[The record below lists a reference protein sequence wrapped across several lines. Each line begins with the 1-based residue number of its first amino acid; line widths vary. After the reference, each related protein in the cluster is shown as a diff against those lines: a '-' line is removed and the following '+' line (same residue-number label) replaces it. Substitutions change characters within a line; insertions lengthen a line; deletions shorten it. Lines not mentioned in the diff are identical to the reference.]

1 MSYALPVTDLELL
14 REFEPVLRFNDAEL
28 FLPADVGAY
37 VQSCSLWEREPDGSD
52 RELITR
58 GDLTL
63 DELARVGRARA
74 DRTMHLRYVHDPLTR
89 REYRR
94 WRKEGHL
101 RRVPHSNR
109 FARVGVG
116 ARLIDAL
123 FRVSLMFRGRVPRG
137 AVAAGEVTYREEIA
151 DGTHPY
157 YGRVH
162 HEAGWTILT
171 YWFFYCMND
180 WRSSFHGINDHE
192 ADWENVILYLSPGED
207 GVLAPRWVAFSSHD
221 GEGDALRR
229 RVDDPDL
236 EWNGSHV
243 VAYPGAG
250 SHSHSPRR
258 ADDLVRVDPPFVGGF
273 LKGFRTVWS
282 KVFPWTTDST
292 LESGFSVPFVDYH
305 RGDGVSIGPDA
316 DRSWQPVVI
325 DDTTPW
331 VRDFR
336 GRWGLDT
343 RDRFGGESAPT
354 GPKYERNGID
364 RVRWED
370 PLTWA
375 GMQKVDPDPAAAARA
390 VHARRTEV
398 VARVAEI
405 DTDVA
410 RERSE
415 ARSET
420 VAARAMTGDSATSA
434 LADRRRAVVADHE
447 ARISELRAERR
458 ELEAE
463 LDALDMAE
471 AAGLPLEGPR
481 AHLGEHELPEHEVAE
496 SHVRQRV
503 LRIWAAVSTPVLLA
517 VIIWLLVGHA
527 TEYYWTGVLG
537 GLALIIGFEALARG
551 RLMSAVFT
559 TLTFFI
565 GIGIIIGLLQ
575 EWRITLAILL
585 LIGAV
590 VLLWQN
596 IHELRTS

>member
-1 MSYALPVTDLELL
+1 MSYAPHVTDLDLL
-14 REFEPVLRFNDAEL
+14 REFEPVLRFNEAEL
-28 FLPADVGAY
+28 FLPADVAAY
-37 VQSCSLWEREPDGSD
+37 VRSCSLWEREADGSD
-52 RELITR
+52 RQLAGV
-58 GDLTL
+58 GDLNL
-63 DELARVGRARA
+63 DALAQMGREHAS
-74 DRTMHLRYVHDPLTR
+74 RTMHLRYVHDPLTR
-89 REYRR
+89 REYRH

-101 RRVPHSNR
+101 RHIPHSNR
-109 FARVGVG
+109 FARVGVA

-151 DGTHPY
+151 SGDHPY

-192 ADWENVILYLSPGED
+192 ADWENVILYLSPGDD

-229 RVDDPDL
+229 RIDDPEL
-236 EWNGSHV
+236 EWVGSHV

-250 SHSHSPRR
+250 SHSHSPNRC
-258 ADDLVRVDPPFVGGF
+258 DELVRVDPPVIGGF
-273 LKGFRTVWS
+273 LKGFRKVWGAIL
-282 KVFPWTTDST
+282 PWTADST
-292 LESGFSVPFVDYH
+292 LEAGFSIPFVDYH
-305 RGDGVSIGPDA
+305 RGDGVSIGPEG
-316 DRSWQPVVI
+316 DRAWQPVVI
-325 DDTTPW
+325 GDDTPW

-375 GMQKVDPDPAAAARA
+375 GMHKVDPDPASAARA
-390 VHARRTEV
+390 VHARRADV
-398 VARVAEI
+398 VARIAEI
-405 DTDVA
+405 DTHVA
-410 RERSE
+410 HERTD
-415 ARSET
+415 ARSEM

-434 LADRRRAVVADHE
+434 LADARRIDVE
-447 ARISELRAERR
+447 ARERRISELRAERR
-458 ELEAE
+458 ALEAE
-463 LDALDMAE
+463 LDALQMTE
-471 AAGLPLEGPR
+471 AKGLSLEGPR
-481 AHLGEHELPEHEVAE
+481 AHLGEEVPVEPEVVE
-496 SHVRQRV
+496 SHVRQRL

-517 VIIWLLVGHA
+517 VIIWLLLGHVSD
-527 TEYYWTGVLG
+527 YYWTGVLG
-537 GLALIIGFEALARG
+537 GIALIIGFEALARG
-551 RLMSAVFT
+551 RLLSAFFT
-559 TLTFFI
+559 TMTFFI

-575 EWRITLAILL
+575 EWRITISILL

-596 IHELRTS
+596 VRELRTS